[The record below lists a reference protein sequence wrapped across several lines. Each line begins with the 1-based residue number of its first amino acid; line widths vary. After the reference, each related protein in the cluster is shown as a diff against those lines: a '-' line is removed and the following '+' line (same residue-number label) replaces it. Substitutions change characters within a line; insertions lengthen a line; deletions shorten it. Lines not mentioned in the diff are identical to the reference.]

1 MNTGKSAQYD
11 NEINFADI
19 IRSLWD
25 GKWVIIA
32 TTAITSI
39 MMVIYLTVVPQTYRG
54 VLEIF
59 PISIIEASQYEEL
72 NNSKLFNPDNQKLFN
87 PDNQKLSNPDN
98 QKLDYQKLELLF
110 MQDLLTYK
118 GFEASIIENMY
129 LKKGKNETELDFLA
143 RIKSAARG
151 FSLSKLENKKS
162 TDLLKRQAKWTLSI
176 TTQQPNLVHKVI
188 CDALAFSNNNVNM
201 QVERD
206 LDRLL
211 KLHSR
216 RVSKELENIKISS
229 KNLLNYEKLKT
240 RSRLAFLAEQKAIA
254 RTLDIDKNTQVSSK
268 NTVIKDGDYVSQE
281 STKLGLIYEEEEPY
295 YLRGYLT
302 IDKEIEILLSR
313 KSPQLFIPEFLT
325 NELRKARLLEDK
337 TISRAKKIISL
348 TPIGTDKFK
357 SVSYDIVSIDLKRK
371 TRLLVSLVLSVI
383 LGGMI
388 GVIILGFR
396 HAVITKK

>member
-1 MNTGKSAQYD
+1 MNTGKSEQND
-11 NEINFADI
+11 NELDFADI

-25 GKWVIIA
+25 GKWLIIG

-39 MMVIYLTVVPQTYRG
+39 MMVTYLKVVPQTYRG
-54 VLEIF
+54 VLEIY
-59 PISIIEASQYEEL
+59 PISIIETSQYEEL
-72 NNSKLFNPDNQKLFN
+72 NNSKLLNPDGEN
-87 PDNQKLSNPDN
+87 PDGEEGDSQKLSGH
-98 QKLDYQKLELLF
+98 QLDYKKLELLF

-118 GFEASIIENMY
+118 GFEASIMENMY
-129 LKKGKNETELDFLA
+129 LEKDENETELDFFA
-143 RIKSAARG
+143 RIKGAARS
-151 FSLSKLENKKS
+151 FSLSKLENI
-162 TDLLKRQAKWTLSI
+162 WTLSI

-188 CDALAFSNNNVNM
+188 SDALALSNNNVNM

-206 LDRLL
+206 LVRLL
-211 KLHSR
+211 KSHSR
-216 RVSKELENIKISS
+216 RVLKELEDIKISS

-240 RSRLAFLAEQKAIA
+240 QSRLAFLAEQRAIA

-268 NTVIKDGDYVSQE
+268 NPVIKDGYYVPQKSK
-281 STKLGLIYEEEEPY
+281 KLGLIYEEVEPY

-302 IDKEIEILLSR
+302 IDKEIEILLAR
-313 KSPQLFIPEFLT
+313 KSPELFIPEFLT
-325 NELRKARLLEDK
+325 NELKKYRLLEDK

-357 SVSYDIVSIDLKRK
+357 SVSYDIASINLNRK
-371 TRLLVSLVLSVI
+371 TRLLVPLVLSVI

-396 HAVITKK
+396 HAVIRNR